1 VRRPTDKLI
10 IVTSAGL
17 LLAVL
22 ALACGCPR
30 TSTGASGPT
39 PRGDALSSTVTAPT
53 GQPIRIYMM
62 PKLKGI
68 DFFNA
73 CQKGAEEAATE
84 LGSAVEFTYD
94 GPTESKV
101 EKQMEMLDT
110 VVDKGVD
117 VIAVAANDP
126 DAIAPTLKNAKDKG
140 VGVITWDSD
149 ANPETSGRTFFVN
162 QATPESIGRTLVDE
176 MAKQAGPRAKFAIIS
191 GTATASNQNT
201 WMEYMHKRIR
211 DKHPNMQELAIKY
224 PGEDENNA
232 KKEAQDLLKAYPDIN
247 GIFGITSVSFPGAVE
262 AVVNAGKQKEVKVVG
277 LATPKPM
284 KEWVLRGDIES
295 VVLWSCEDLG
305 YLTVQVA
312 RAVREGALK
321 PGATE
326 FEAGRLG
333 KVRVDGD
340 QVILGEPLVFTKD
353 NIEKY
358 DF

>member
-1 VRRPTDKLI
+1 VRRRTANLI
-10 IVTSAGL
+10 IPIVVGL
-17 LLAVL
+17 SLL
-22 ALACGCPR
+22 ALAVVCGCPK
-30 TSTGASGPT
+30 TSTGGSGPA

-73 CQKGAEEAATE
+73 CQKGAEEAAAE

-126 DAIAPTLKNAKDKG
+126 DAIAPTLSAAKDKG
-140 VGVITWDSD
+140 VAVITWDSD

-162 QATPESIGRTLVDE
+162 QATAESIGNTLVDE
-176 MAKQAGPRAKFAIIS
+176 MAKQAGPKAKFAIIS
-191 GTATASNQNT
+191 GTATAKNQNT

-211 DKHPNMQELAIKY
+211 EKHPDMQELAIKY

-284 KEWVLRGDIES
+284 REWVLNGDIES
-295 VVLWSCEDLG
+295 VILWSCEDLG
-305 YLTVQVA
+305 YLTVYVA
-312 RAVREGALK
+312 KTAREGTLK

-333 KVRVDGD
+333 KVRVAGD
-340 QVILGEPLVFTKD
+340 QVILGDPLVFTKD